1 MATMTLDTQTAE
13 KRVTNLLVAMA
24 LQVEEAVDQALGALL
39 NSNTRNLAEVL
50 QREMAINEMEVTIDR
65 AIFVALE
72 QGGLSPEQIRAVASA
87 LKINKDL
94 ERLGD
99 LAANIGRKV
108 GHARER
114 QLPQDYSE
122 LQPLAIA
129 VSHVCRQTLR
139 ALTHQDLVLAKNVL
153 HSGATVDNY
162 RNYIFRRLR
171 ERANVP
177 GKRESDI
184 HLMFAS
190 RYLEQIA
197 DHALN
202 LAKKL
207 VLFLNEKQRAVL
219 GCQLAS

>member
-1 MATMTLDTQTAE
+1 
-13 KRVTNLLVAMA
+13 MA
-24 LQVEEAVDQALGALL
+24 LTVEEAVDQALGALL
-39 NSNTRNLAEVL
+39 NSHTQNLAVVL
-50 QREMAINEMEVTIDR
+50 QREAAINEMEVAIDH

-72 QGGLSPEQIRAVASA
+72 QGTLSPEEIRPVAAA

-114 QLPQDYSE
+114 QQPQDYSE

-139 ALTHQDLVLAKNVL
+139 ALTRQDLVLAKNVL

-162 RNYIFRRLR
+162 RNYVFRRLR
-171 ERANVP
+171 ERADVP
-177 GKRESDI
+177 GRRESDV

-197 DHALN
+197 DHAVN

-207 VLFLNEKQRAVL
+207 VLFLNEKQGVMVPR
-219 GCQLAS
+219 QLAC

>member
-1 MATMTLDTQTAE
+1 MPTMTLDTQTAE
-13 KRVTNLLVAMA
+13 KRITNLLVAMA

-39 NSNTRNLAEVL
+39 NSNTQNLAGVL
-50 QREMAINEMEVTIDR
+50 QREAAINEMEVAIDR

-72 QGGLSPEQIRAVASA
+72 QGELSPEEIRPVAAA

-99 LAANIGRKV
+99 LAASIGRKV

-114 QLPQDYSE
+114 REPQDYSE

-139 ALTHQDLVLAKNVL
+139 ALMRQDLVLAKNVL

-162 RNYIFRRLR
+162 RNYVFRRLR
-171 ERANVP
+171 ERADIP

-207 VLFLNEKQRAVL
+207 VLFLNEKQGVMAPRQMA
-219 GCQLAS
+219 C

>member
-1 MATMTLDTQTAE
+1 MATMTLETQTAE
-13 KRVTNLLVAMA
+13 KRITDLLVAMA
-24 LQVEEAVDQALGALL
+24 LRVEEAVDQALGALL
-39 NSNTRNLAEVL
+39 NSNTQNLAVVL
-50 QREMAINEMEVTIDR
+50 QREAAINEMEVAIDR

-72 QGGLSPEQIRAVASA
+72 QGDLSQEEIRPVASA

-114 QLPQDYSE
+114 REPQDYSE

-139 ALTHQDLVLAKNVL
+139 ALTRQDLVLANNVVQ
-153 HSGATVDNY
+153 SGATVDDY
-162 RNYIFRRLR
+162 RNYVFRRLR
-171 ERANVP
+171 ERADIP
-177 GKRESDI
+177 GKHESDI

-207 VLFLNEKQRAVL
+207 VLFLSEKQRVML